1 MNLQM
6 SVGLA
11 SNPRTWPLLNG
22 SVSPDGID
30 LIPSPMH
37 PSEMFWRQLRF
48 EDFDL
53 SEMSV
58 SSLLMAIANGD
69 QRWAGLPVFT
79 TRKFFHTGILCRR
92 DAEIESPADLRGKR
106 VGIPEYQQTAA
117 LWIRGTL
124 QHEFGVSP
132 ADMEFWMER
141 NPDHSHAG
149 ATGFTAPPG
158 VTIYTIPPEK
168 SIGSMM
174 LASELDAA
182 LFYIVNANLVDRSTE
197 DLWHHPEI
205 KYLFPDP
212 LAEGIRYYHKTG
224 LYPINHMMV
233 IRRSV
238 LERHP
243 WAALNVFKAFEH
255 ANHIADQQRLEH
267 TRSYIETG
275 LLPAAAE
282 EALRTPLI
290 KHGIKANR
298 QVLETAAQYSNE
310 QGLTPRLVRLD
321 EIFTPSTM
329 EQ

>member
-6 SVGLA
+6 SIGLA

-58 SSLLMAIANGD
+58 SSLLMAIASGD
-69 QRWAGLPVFT
+69 QRWAVLPVFS

-132 ADMEFWMER
+132 AEMEFWMER

-158 VTIYTIPPEK
+158 
-168 SIGSMM
+168 
-174 LASELDAA
+174 
-182 LFYIVNANLVDRSTE
+182 
-197 DLWHHPEI
+197 
-205 KYLFPDP
+205 
-212 LAEGIRYYHKTG
+212 
-224 LYPINHMMV
+224 
-233 IRRSV
+233 
-238 LERHP
+238 
-243 WAALNVFKAFEH
+243 
-255 ANHIADQQRLEH
+255 
-267 TRSYIETG
+267 
-275 LLPAAAE
+275 
-282 EALRTPLI
+282 
-290 KHGIKANR
+290 
-298 QVLETAAQYSNE
+298 
-310 QGLTPRLVRLD
+310 
-321 EIFTPSTM
+321 
-329 EQ
+329 